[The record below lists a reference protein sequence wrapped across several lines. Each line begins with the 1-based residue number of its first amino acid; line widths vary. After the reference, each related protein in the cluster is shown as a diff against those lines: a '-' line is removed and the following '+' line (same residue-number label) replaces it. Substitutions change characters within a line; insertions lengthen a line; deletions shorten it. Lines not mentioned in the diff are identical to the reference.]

1 MVMMTKAQRDQK
13 EYENR
18 KKRMTPAERKQEQ
31 NKKTKQFS
39 NISRK
44 KPREPH
50 RVNTDQPQPTTDL
63 RK

>member
-31 NKKTKQFS
+31 NKRTKQVS

-50 RVNTDQPQPTTDL
+50 RVNTDQPQSTTDL